1 MLYHSKP
8 FWQKAIMVSFIV
20 IAISLSGI
28 ESATAQDWPQFHN
41 DLQNTGY
48 STSTAPSTNN
58 IIWAYNL
65 RWDAKSPVVAD
76 GKIYV
81 SGGDSLYC
89 LDASTGAFIWG
100 YGDGCYCVSVANGK
114 VYLGCG
120 SLKCLNANTGSLIW
134 TNSECGPYW
143 SYPAVTTDRV
153 YVGDDPDPRIWCL
166 DASTGDSI
174 WCYDGTTDWIE
185 SSPAVADGK
194 VYIGSRDGHVYCL
207 DAATGSLVW
216 SKETS
221 SDVYTSSP
229 AIAYGRVYIADYS
242 FVYCLDAAD
251 GDSLWRY
258 HTTGYNFNSPAVYD
272 GKVYIGATDN
282 WLYCLDA
289 YTGGQLWVYP
299 TGDQIYLSSAAV
311 ADGKVFIGS
320 QDYNV
325 YCLNNQNGGLIWS
338 YTTGDEIESSP
349 CVADGMVYIGSDDNW
364 IRAFGA
370 PLSNYTLT
378 IQDNPNGATDPSEG
392 THTYSSGA
400 NVEVTA
406 IPAAE
411 YSFDYWYY
419 DGYNKVYD
427 NPISVTMDQHH
438 SLQAVYLP
446 NYDLTITTTEGG
458 TTVPAPGIHSY
469 PVGTA
474 VEVTAQPATGY
485 LFDYW
490 ELDGQNVG
498 SENPYTVTM
507 NSDHTL
513 HAVFVPSYTLT
524 ITAETGGTTSPS
536 PGTYTHPVGA
546 SVEVTAF
553 PGGNYNFDYWEL
565 DGYNVGDEN
574 PYTVLMD
581 GDHTLHAEF
590 IPVYTLTIS
599 TTEGGTTDPAPGEHD
614 YEDGTTAWVEAISD
628 EGYDFSHWDK
638 DGDFAGN
645 ENPYSIYM
653 GANHTLHSVFAT
665 HGVSVT
671 GGSASDFVVAQ
682 GQSVDIVVTVANQ
695 GGFPEAAV
703 VVAYYDEIPIDSI
716 TIEYLA
722 AGEDT
727 TVTFSW
733 NTLGIPSGEYLVTA
747 EVFIIPLEKNTG
759 KNPFVIGVIQI
770 FICGDCNSDGPVNI
784 LDITFLINYL
794 YKNGGPPAVMDGAD
808 VNSDGAI
815 NILDIT
821 YLIAFLYKDGPAP
834 TCP

>member
-1 MLYHSKP
+1 
-8 FWQKAIMVSFIV
+8 MVYFIV
-20 IAISLSGI
+20 LAASLFGFG
-28 ESATAQDWPQFHN
+28 SAAAQDWPKFHN

-48 STSTAPSTNN
+48 STSTAPNTNN
-58 IIWAYNL
+58 ILWAYNL
-65 RWDAKSPVVAD
+65 RWDAYSPVVVN

-89 LDASTGAFIWG
+89 LDAATGAFIWG
-100 YGDGCYCVSVANGK
+100 YEDGCYCPTVADGK
-114 VYLGCG
+114 LYLGCG
-120 SLKCLNANTGSLIW
+120 WIKCLDADNGNLIW
-134 TNSECGPYW
+134 TSDDCGLWWPGM
-143 SYPAVTTDRV
+143 AVTSGKV
-153 YVGDDPDPRIWCL
+153 YAGDASEDGTVWCL
-166 DASTGDSI
+166 DASTGDSV
-174 WCYDGTTDWIE
+174 WCYDGITGWIDAA
-185 SSPAVADGK
+185 PAISDGK
-194 VYIGSRDGHVYCL
+194 VYIASRYSGGGYVYCLNALTGDLIWNQETTGDVICSSPVVANSRVYLADNWYVYCMDAANGNILWQEYHVGDIFNTVAINSGRIYYGCTDSRLYCL
-207 DAATGSLVW
+207 DAFTGNELWHYSVGDHIL
-216 SKETS
+216 
-221 SDVYTSSP
+221 YSSP
-229 AIAYGRVYIADYS
+229 AIA
-242 FVYCLDAAD
+242 
-251 GDSLWRY
+251 
-258 HTTGYNFNSPAVYD
+258 
-272 GKVYIGATDN
+272 DN
-282 WLYCLDA
+282 
-289 YTGGQLWVYP
+289 
-299 TGDQIYLSSAAV
+299 
-311 ADGKVFIGS
+311 KVFVGS

-325 YCLNNQNGGLIWS
+325 YCLNYQNGDLIWS
-338 YTTGDEIESSP
+338 YTTGFEIESSP
-349 CVADGMVYIGSDDNW
+349 CVADGIVYIGSADDW

-370 PLSNYTLT
+370 ALSSYTLT
-378 IQDNPNGATDPSEG
+378 IRDDPNGSTVPSEG
-392 THTYSSGA
+392 THTYSSGSL
-400 NVEVTA
+400 VEVTA

-427 NPISVTMDQHH
+427 NPISVTMNQHH

-446 NYDLTITTTEGG
+446 NYDLTVTTSEGG

-469 PVGTA
+469 PAGTA
-474 VEVTAQPATGY
+474 VDVTAQPETGY

-513 HAVFVPSYTLT
+513 HAVFIPSYTLT
-524 ITAETGGTTSPS
+524 ITAGTGGTTSPS

-546 SVEVTAF
+546 SVEVTAS

-614 YEDGTTAWVEAISD
+614 YEDGTTAWVEAIPD
-628 EGYDFSHWDK
+628 EGYDFSHWEK
-638 DGDFAGN
+638 DGGYAGSD
-645 ENPYSIYM
+645 NPYSVYM

-665 HGVSVT
+665 HGLGIT
-671 GGSASDFVVAQ
+671 GGGASDYVVAQ

-703 VVAYYDEIPIDSI
+703 VVAYYDDIPIDSI

-747 EVFIIPLEKNTG
+747 EVFIIPLEKNTE

-770 FICGDCNSDGPVNI
+770 FICGDCNSDGPINI